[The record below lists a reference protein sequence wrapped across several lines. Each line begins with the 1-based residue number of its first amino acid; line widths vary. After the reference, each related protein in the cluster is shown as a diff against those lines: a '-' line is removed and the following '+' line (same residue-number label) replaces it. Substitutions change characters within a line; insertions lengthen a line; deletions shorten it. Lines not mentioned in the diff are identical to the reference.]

1 VTEIIKL
8 DNRKGFV
15 EDIRHTLNCLRTSQ
29 EQYFRLRRV
38 IEDEQKKTEILSFI
52 ISRWKR
58 NVKSLA

>member
-1 VTEIIKL
+1 MTEIIKL

-38 IEDEQKKTEILSFI
+38 MREKGNKNAIGDIFKFLDG
-52 ISRWKR
+52 RGMPR
-58 NVKSLA
+58 A

>member
-1 VTEIIKL
+1 MNIFADLEFQVTEIIKL

-38 IEDEQKKTEILSFI
+38 IEVRQKKL
-52 ISRWKR
+52 KC
-58 NVKSLA
+58 